1 MIKYL
6 LNAYVGSQIIE
17 GGLDKIKADGQL
29 GESFEKEFNVNADQ
43 MKVAGY
49 LEAVGSIFLFLSFFG
64 KTFTR
69 IGTLLI
75 NAVLG
80 VAVVKHLKA
89 GHGFEGSKKALKLL
103 GLSTLGFLES
113 FRK

>member
-6 LNAYVGSQIIE
+6 ANAYLGSQLIE
-17 GGLDKIKADGQL
+17 GGLDKIKADGNL
-29 GESFEKEFNVNADQ
+29 GEDFESEFNVNADQ
-43 MKVAGY
+43 MKLAGY

-69 IGTLLI
+69 IGTLLV

-80 VAVVKHLKA
+80 VAVIKHFKA
-89 GHGFEGSKKALKLL
+89 GHGFEGSKSALKLL
-103 GLSTLGFLES
+103 GLSTLSFLDS